1 MALWQIFS
9 IVAVVAV
16 ILEIIVPSAFFL
28 NFAVAGVLTALLSL
42 FVNSINAL
50 IIDFIILSIL
60 SIWLIRPILL
70 RRKDEKDKQTG
81 LDDKYIGKIVKV
93 TEPVTTNSGAVT
105 IYDERWNARIES
117 GDEIP
122 VGAEVKIIKNDSL
135 VLYVER
141 I

>member
-1 MALWQIFS
+1 M
-9 IVAVVAV
+9 
-16 ILEIIVPSAFFL
+16 
-28 NFAVAGVLTALLSL
+28 
-42 FVNSINAL
+42 
-50 IIDFIILSIL
+50 
-60 SIWLIRPILL
+60 

-122 VGAEVKIIKNDSL
+122 VGAEVKIVKNDSL

>member
-122 VGAEVKIIKNDSL
+122 VGAEVKIVKNDSL

>member
-28 NFAVAGVLTALLSL
+28 NFAIAGVLTALLSL

-117 GDEIP
+117 GDKIP
-122 VGAEVKIIKNDSL
+122 VGAEVKIVKNDSL
-135 VLYVER
+135 VLYVEK

>member
-70 RRKDEKDKQTG
+70 RHKDEKDKQTG

-93 TEPVTTNSGAVT
+93 TETVTTNSGAVT